1 MNSLERYRQRVRDVE
16 NSPSFLV
23 EDVKLSFAE
32 ELTRLLA
39 QQGVSRTQLAERMK
53 TSRAYVTRIL
63 RTDYNLTAA
72 TMVKVA
78 SALNARVSLHLSPAD
93 AELTQWYDL
102 LPAANPTQVQVE
114 PCWPQECG
122 QPLAPASVSGSR
134 NERAKAATAA

>member
-16 NSPSFLV
+16 NSPDFLV

-39 QQGVSRTQLAERMK
+39 DQHVSRTELADRMR

-63 RTDYNLTAA
+63 RTDYNLTVL

-78 SALNARVSLHLSPAD
+78 SALNARVSLHLRPVE
-93 AELTQWYDL
+93 AERTQWSAGGTVSATQPVQSEQDAPVVSDK
-102 LPAANPTQVQVE
+102 PATRPSKRPGRV
-114 PCWPQECG
+114 
-122 QPLAPASVSGSR
+122 
-134 NERAKAATAA
+134 